1 MIMNR
6 KILILYLALMVLP
19 LVAVAQ
25 HYTEAQARQRI
36 NRAAQSMTSMR
47 CDFTQ
52 TKSLKLMRSNVVSR
66 GVMYYSRPNK
76 LRWEYTSPYRYTF
89 LLNGQTVVLKDTKG
103 TSRIDANQSKMM
115 KEITRIMM
123 SSVVG
128 TCVNDSRDFKVVL
141 SGSGNSWRAV
151 MTPRRN
157 PMKQMFQTIT
167 VGFDMQRQ
175 VVTSVRMVEKN
186 GDTTTIQLNN
196 VKTNTPIDAKVFSLH

>member
-1 MIMNR
+1 
-6 KILILYLALMVLP
+6 MVLP

-128 TCVNDSRDFKVVL
+128 TCVNDSRDFKVAL

-196 VKTNTPIDAKVFSLH
+196 VKINTPIDAKVFSLH